1 MKKTKLLISRALCIC
16 ICMSLLLV
24 PSISHAA
31 GEVISAQQLGLLTA
45 LGIIDDVSEED
56 LNLQVSRAEFAV
68 NIVRFANLG
77 SSITANRKFKD
88 VMHGV
93 YEENYISMA
102 VEAGLMAP
110 VNSEYFYPGYPV
122 TYAEAAQALVMS
134 LGYKNLAQINNS
146 YLQLAREIDILD
158 GVSAE
163 GVFTRSKLYKMLFN
177 ALHAQTLNISG
188 IAGDDVTYTQ
198 DAERDALKVFYNI
211 KHDEGIITAAG
222 GIELGAGINDTYK
235 KCIKHNGNVYY
246 METTGVKEA
255 LGRNAVVYYNAD
267 NEVIYVLYK
276 RNTEVKLSAKDI
288 NSYAGFAYYYGQNN
302 KKLTLHNP
310 YVIYNGEEYTDA
322 YTQTIMQPA
331 SGSVV
336 LIDNNRDNKYDVVI
350 IESYK
355 DYKVKG
361 RIDDPAT
368 ILTEYGEPVD
378 IDSSKYDVTVYNT
391 KGEIDEFESIGKD
404 MIISV
409 AAGSERMTVYTCDET
424 VTGVLSVAWQSG
436 GMREWQIGEKI
447 YNPSATLE
455 ARIDGGSVSEP
466 EIGTNYKWY
475 LNVDGEIAFF
485 QKVTSTDGNEPYY
498 AILTGAGTEGVIDV
512 SVKVRVFAKELG
524 GFQTLECADKLTLN
538 GERKDKSA
546 VIGALKKNGING
558 EETNAVVAQPV
569 KILVNADGKV
579 SFIAQAGA
587 KADTSSEF
595 QFFMGSLTDKT
606 RAIPYRSIL
615 EIFSSNWSIADNPY
629 WTANM
634 SGAGCLQIGMRDDM
648 TVCYQVPYKAD
659 GTIDGSLEEAFLSKR
674 LPSATT
680 LYSYVYTED
689 EDSLVA
695 SLVIE
700 AVDAEVKENC
710 GVDFEIRVVTE
721 ITQEMLDDEVV
732 TGVQTNEGKYYLK
745 NPNIDLDNLVLYDAN
760 GNARV
765 DENGEEL
772 TYGIKPGDLINVT
785 VDVTGFISGIEAI
798 YDAQNGVMLT
808 QNGTSASA
816 RKGEGW
822 MLMKTE
828 LLETKNGFMRATT
841 GSASNFIEGTDM
853 YVFTQIPQKNV
864 VVEKNKDMISTYT
877 GSTADYVGYNDSPEE
892 YVICIVGSKFMQVQ
906 GTKMSTF
913 LYRYKDWN

>member
-1 MKKTKLLISRALCIC
+1 MKKTKSLISMVLCIC

-24 PSISHAA
+24 PGISHAA
-31 GEVISAQQLGLLTA
+31 DEGISAEQLGLLTA

-56 LNLQVSRAEFAV
+56 LNMQVSRAEFAV

-77 SSITANRKFKD
+77 SSLTANRKFKD
-88 VMHGV
+88 VMSGV

-102 VEAGLMAP
+102 VESGLMAP
-110 VNSEYFYPGYPV
+110 VNSEYFYPGYPI

-134 LGYKNLAQINNS
+134 LGYTNLAQINNS
-146 YLQLAREIDILD
+146 YLQFAREIEILD

-188 IAGDDVTYTQ
+188 IAGDGVTYTK
-198 DAERDALKVFYNI
+198 DTDKDALNVFHNI
-211 KHDEGIITAAG
+211 KYDEGIITAAG

-235 KCIKHNGNVYY
+235 ECIKHNGNVYR
-246 METTGVKEA
+246 METYGVKEA
-255 LGRNAVVYYNAD
+255 LGRNAVVYYNED
-267 NEVIYVLYK
+267 NDAIYVLYK
-276 RNTEVKLSAKDI
+276 ENKEIKLSPKDI
-288 NSYAGFAYYYGQNN
+288 NSYADFAYYYGENN
-302 KKLTLHNP
+302 KKLNLHNP
-310 YVIYNGEEYTDA
+310 YVIYNGEEYVDS
-322 YTQTIMQPA
+322 YTQNIMQPA

-336 LIDNNRDNKYDVVI
+336 LIDNNKDGKYDVVI
-350 IESYK
+350 IESYT

-361 RIDDPAT
+361 RIEEPDT
-368 ILTEYGEPVD
+368 ILTEFGEPVNL
-378 IDSSKYDVTVYNT
+378 DSAKYDVTVYNT
-391 KGEIDEFESIGKD
+391 KGEIDEFKSIGKD

-409 AAGSERMTVYTCDET
+409 AAGSERMTVYACEET
-424 VTGVLSVAWQSG
+424 VMGVISVAWQNG
-436 GMREWQIGEKI
+436 GMHEWQIGEKT

-455 ARIDGGSVSEP
+455 ARIDGGLTSEP

-485 QKVTSTDGNEPYY
+485 EKVTSTDGSEPYY
-498 AILTGAGTEGVIDV
+498 AILTGAGTEGVLDV
-512 SVKVRVFAKELG
+512 AVKVRVFAKELG

-546 VIGALKKNGING
+546 VIGALKKNGVNG
-558 EETNAVVAQPV
+558 DESDAVVAQPV

-579 SFIAQAGA
+579 SYIAQAGA
-587 KADTSSEF
+587 KSDTNSEF

-606 RAIPYRSIL
+606 RAIPYRNIL
-615 EIFSSNWSIADNPY
+615 EIFSSNWSVADNPY

-634 SGAGCLQIGMRDDM
+634 GGVGCLQIGMRDDM

-659 GTIDGSLEEAFLSKR
+659 GTIDGSLEEVFLSKR
-674 LPSATT
+674 LPSATQ

-689 EDSLVA
+689 EESLVA

-710 GVDFEIRVVTE
+710 GIEFEIRVVTE
-721 ITQEMLDDEVV
+721 ITQELLNDEVV
-732 TGVQTNEGKYYLK
+732 TAVQTNEGTYYLK

-765 DENGEEL
+765 DANGEKL

-785 VDVTGFISGIEAI
+785 VDVTGFISAIEAI

-808 QNGTSASA
+808 ADGTSASA

-822 MLMKTE
+822 QVMRTE
-828 LLETKNGFMRATT
+828 LLETQNGFMRATT
-841 GSASNFIEGTDM
+841 GSASNFIAGTDM
-853 YVFTQIPQKNV
+853 YVFTQIPQKTV
-864 VVEKNKDMISTYT
+864 VVEKGKEKITTST